1 MVTPDRHGGTVE
13 LRPEALLA
21 EDPEL
26 ELVWADMDA
35 WFEAHPCSCPDI
47 CHCETDEDEDE

>member
-1 MVTPDRHGGTVE
+1 VVTPNRHGGTVE